1 MKDNKNN
8 NKQTYKCAICGEV
21 YNTIEGRAR
30 CESNCIRNCKEAER
44 IDRYNEYQEK
54 KNASEARIDVKMN
67 ELNNMIQDHIS
78 NYKELTI
85 DKPYYFLRYVLRK
98 PFFWFV

>member
-54 KNASEARIDVKMN
+54 KNASEEDIRDFARLIESMRESADR
-67 ELNNMIQDHIS
+67 EMIEVEVQKYEYNKDMM
-78 NYKELTI
+78 ERRRR
-85 DKPYYFLRYVLRK
+85 F
-98 PFFWFV
+98 